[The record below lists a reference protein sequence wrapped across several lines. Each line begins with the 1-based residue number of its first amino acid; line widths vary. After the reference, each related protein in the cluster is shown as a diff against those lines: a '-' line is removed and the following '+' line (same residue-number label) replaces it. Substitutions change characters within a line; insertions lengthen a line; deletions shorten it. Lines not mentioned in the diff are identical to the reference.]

1 MLIPIPSTQYGKDFK
16 RIVQSPKFNQT
27 DYLIVMSLLIA
38 QKRLPQKYKNHPL
51 KGDYLGYWD
60 CHVTNDCVLI
70 YKATMNEL
78 WLARIGTHSMVFD
91 D

>member
-78 WLARIGTHSMVFD
+78 WLARIDTHSMVFD

>member
-38 QKRLPQKYKNHPL
+38 EKRLPMKYKNHPL

-60 CHVTNDCVLI
+60 CHITNDCVLI
-70 YKATMNEL
+70 YKSTISEL
-78 WLARIGTHSMVFD
+78 WLARIGTHSEVFKN
-91 D
+91 